1 MDFDYTLETITPTT
15 TSTELSISSVGA
27 MQIPSGTTAQQPGTA
42 TAGAIRWNTSLT
54 RIEYYTGAAWATFGV
69 GTVTSVSGSGGTT
82 GLTLTGGA
90 ITTSGTLTLGGT
102 LAIANGGTGQITA
115 PLAFNALWPGTT
127 TGDIIYSSAG
137 TTASRLGVGTTGQV
151 LTVTSGLP
159 SWATVGA
166 ASFSVNVGPS
176 GTIAWSLVSGTTYN
190 AVITHNLGTQ
200 NVVVQMADISNNQ
213 IVVPDLITITSG
225 TQVTVQVNN
234 NTRTLRVVII
244 ANGASIAAG
253 ASTPS
258 SIIVQNNGVSL
269 AGTYTTV
276 NVIGALSA
284 TGAGSVATVQSA
296 VTAIR
301 NFTYVATSFDSPNNA
316 DWTVNALAPTIAD
329 PVNNGISV
337 RQFINTSNTGVGF
350 TFIIP
355 TTASNISF
363 TYQGRSQ
370 VAAAGTLQF
379 EAFLRT
385 IINSVTPG
393 APSAWSAALPLT
405 SQAIAAN
412 TNYISYNTT
421 VSVAAAGL
429 VVGNTYQV
437 EFVRNTAVA
446 GNLAQNWL
454 LQNLT
459 VSFT

>member
-1 MDFDYTLETITPTT
+1 MDFDYTLETITPNVG
-15 TSTELSISSVGA
+15 TELSISTTGA
-27 MQIPSGTTAQQPGTA
+27 FQLPSGTTAQQPGA
-42 TAGAIRWNTSLT
+42 AVAGALRWNTTLT
-54 RIEYYTGAAWATFGV
+54 RFEYYNGTVWATFGA
-69 GTVTSVSGSGGTT
+69 GTVTSVSGAGGTT
-82 GLTLTGGA
+82 GLTLTGGP
-90 ITTSGTLTLGGT
+90 ITTTGTLTLGGT
-102 LAIANGGTGQITA
+102 LAIANGGTGQVTA
-115 PLAFNALWPGTT
+115 PTAFNALSPMTT
-127 TGDIIYSSAG
+127 IGDIVYQSAS
-137 TTASRLGVGTTGQV
+137 TVASRLAVGTTGQV

-159 SWATVGA
+159 SWTTVGA

-176 GTIAWSLVSGTTYN
+176 GTIAWVLVSGNTYS

-200 NVVVQMADISNNQ
+200 NVVVQMADIANNQ
-213 IVVPDLITITSG
+213 IVVPDLITVTSS
-225 TQVTVQVNN
+225 TQVTVQVNA

-258 SIIVQNNGVSL
+258 SIIVENNGVAL
-269 AGTYTTV
+269 PGTFTTI

-284 TGAGSVATVQSA
+284 TAAGSVATVQSA

-316 DWTVNALAPTIAD
+316 DWTVNALAPAIAD
-329 PVNNGISV
+329 PINNAISV
-337 RQFINTSNTGVGF
+337 RQFINTAPTGVGF
-350 TFIIP
+350 TFLIP
-355 TTASNISF
+355 TTASNITF

-370 VAAAGTLQF
+370 TAAAGTLQF

-405 SQAIAAN
+405 SQTIAAN
-412 TNYISYNTT
+412 TNYISYTT
-421 VSVAAAGL
+421 SVSVTGAGL

-446 GNLAQNWL
+446 GNLAQPWL

-459 VSFT
+459 VAFT